1 MVAATGDRWQAGAMR
16 QRSLA
21 SIIAV
26 LAAGGGVTMGPSVSG
41 VSTPAFAQTPAVS
54 PDAPRTMSFS
64 WTLYPKM
71 WAEVDLRLVAGAE
84 AVAEVTAEGGEVT
97 WNLHAHPIEESPAT
111 FVVLSQGVAG
121 QASVRCAPETSG
133 FYSYLFENDKTA
145 GPVRLR
151 IELRL
156 RGNARLEA
164 VKP

>member
-1 MVAATGDRWQAGAMR
+1 MR
-16 QRSLA
+16 RRSLA
-21 SIIAV
+21 SILVA
-26 LAAGGGVTMGPSVSG
+26 LAAGGASATMGPG
-41 VSTPAFAQTPAVS
+41 LTGITAPALAQTPAVA
-54 PDAPRTMSFS
+54 PDAPRTMAFS

-97 WNLHAHPIEESPAT
+97 WNLHSHPNPEAPAT
-111 FVVLSQGVAG
+111 FVVLGQGAAS

-133 FYSYLFENDKTA
+133 FYSYLFENDRAA

-151 IELRL
+151 VELRL
-156 RGNARLEA
+156 RGEARLVA